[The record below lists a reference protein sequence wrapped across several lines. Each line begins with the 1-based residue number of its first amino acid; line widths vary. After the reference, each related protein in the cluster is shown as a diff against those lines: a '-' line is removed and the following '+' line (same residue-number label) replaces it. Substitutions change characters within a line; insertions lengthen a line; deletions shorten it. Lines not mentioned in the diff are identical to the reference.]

1 MKFKLFVFVLV
12 LILASTSFSQMKP
25 RSDQMKGH
33 NKKGMQLYH
42 QGELDKA
49 EHEFKLTLKKNKK
62 NLLAREMLAQI
73 YYMKKNYKDA
83 FKQAEIVIKQ
93 NPNLCRS
100 HLTLG
105 AIYFKRGEK
114 EKARKEFKQA
124 RENAKTKQ
132 EKEKVRDVIAK
143 IKAGEEELIFPQKTQ
158 KAKKTLTISPATEM
172 PEIQATRKP
181 YVAVFPFKETNVRRQ
196 DTNIGV
202 TISEMLITALI
213 QTDRFNVME
222 RTQLQKVLKEQ
233 SLSQT
238 GAVDP
243 ETAVEVG
250 KLVGLE
256 AVVIGSVSQ
265 LKSVI
270 EGDARLIEVE
280 TAKALTAV
288 NGNVNNIDN
297 ARDLATQLARKLAK
311 KVSLIETKDDT
322 VEKGKK
328 QLDTIQQEIKK

>member
-12 LILASTSFSQMKP
+12 LMLASTSFSQMKP
-25 RSDQMKGH
+25 PANQMKGH
-33 NKKGMQLYH
+33 FKKGMQFYQ
-42 QGELDKA
+42 QGKLNKA
-49 EHEFKLTLKKNKK
+49 EHEFKLALEKNKK
-62 NLLAREMLAQI
+62 NFFAREMLAQT

-83 FKQAEIVIKQ
+83 FKHAEIVIKQ
-93 NPNLCRS
+93 NPKACRA

-105 AIYFKRGEK
+105 AIFFKRGEK
-114 EKARKEFKQA
+114 EKARKEFKRA
-124 RENAKTKQ
+124 HENARTKQ

-143 IKAGEEELIFPQKTQ
+143 IKAGEEELISPKRS
-158 KAKKTLTISPATEM
+158 KKTLTISPATKT
-172 PEIQATRKP
+172 PDVHATRKP
-181 YVAVFPFKETNVRRQ
+181 YVAVFPFKETNIRRQ
-196 DTNIGV
+196 NTNAGV

-238 GAVDP
+238 GAIDSD
-243 ETAVEVG
+243 TAVEVG

-256 AVVIGSVSQ
+256 AVVIGSISQ

-270 EGDARLIEVE
+270 EGDARLIDVE

-288 NGNVNNIDN
+288 NSNVKNIDN
-297 ARDLATQLARKLAK
+297 VRDLASQLARQLAT
-311 KVSLIETKDDT
+311 KVSLIEIKDAT
-322 VEKGKK
+322 EEQGKK
-328 QLDTIQQEIKK
+328 QLDSTQEEIIK